1 VTEPIYLL
9 DTNIIVALVR
19 AGKLGQ
25 YINRRFELR
34 KASQR
39 PFVSIVSLGEVRVF
53 AKYRNWGEAKLN
65 ALTNALDNLVT
76 VDISHPTVIDSYI
89 ELALISLLY
98 PSGARNMGKND
109 LWIAAC
115 AKAAKAVLLTTD
127 KDFCHLIP
135 DHLEGEVIDPAAV
148 NEQTECSR

>member
-25 YINRRFELR
+25 YIDQRFGLR

-39 PFVSIVSLGEVRVF
+39 PLVSIVSFGEVRVV
-53 AKYRNWGEAKLN
+53 AKRWDWGEAKLDVL
-65 ALTNALDNLVT
+65 ANALDNLVT
-76 VDISHPTVIDSYI
+76 VDISHPAVIDAYV
-89 ELALISLLY
+89 ELALISFAQ

-115 AKAAKAVLLTTD
+115 AKAAKAASLTTD

-135 DHLEGEVIDPAAV
+135 DHLEGEVIDPAVV
-148 NEQTECSR
+148 NE